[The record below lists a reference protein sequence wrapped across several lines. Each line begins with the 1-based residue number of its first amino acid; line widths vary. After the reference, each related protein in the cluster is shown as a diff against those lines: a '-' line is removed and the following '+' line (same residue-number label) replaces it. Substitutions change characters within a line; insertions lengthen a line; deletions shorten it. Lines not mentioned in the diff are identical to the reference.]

1 MFLYE
6 TKNGN
11 EQKSE
16 QIVQNSE
23 ILKKLK
29 QAENQIVIEIDD
41 ITDRINT
48 INHWI
53 AMSFDILESLKV
65 DNYKRTNDEIE
76 DKMFNEISE
85 NQDFAFSNEPYSN
98 MELDPKI
105 QYLIRLRRF
114 YKYLEKLFQSLHYTV
129 LKSVGYP

>member
-1 MFLYE
+1 M
-6 TKNGN
+6 
-11 EQKSE
+11 
-16 QIVQNSE
+16 
-23 ILKKLK
+23 
-29 QAENQIVIEIDD
+29 
-41 ITDRINT
+41 TDRINT

-85 NQDFAFSNEPYSN
+85 NQYFAFSNEPYSN
-98 MELDPKI
+98 MELDQKI